1 MILKGSNDMKKTFKL
16 IDLECANCAAKMQ
29 AAIEKLEGVQ
39 SVGVNFMSQKLTLEA
54 EDERF
59 DEILKKAAD
68 CIKRIEPDCK
78 IKM

>member
-1 MILKGSNDMKKTFKL
+1 MKKTFKL

-29 AAIEKLEGVQ
+29 TAIAKLDGVN
-39 SVGVNFMSQKLTLEA
+39 SVSVNFMTQKLTLDA
-54 EDERF
+54 QDEKF

-68 CIKRIEPDCK
+68 CIKKIEPDCR

>member
-1 MILKGSNDMKKTFKL
+1 MKKSFKL

-29 AAIEKLEGVQ
+29 TAIGKLEGVKAV
-39 SVGVNFMSQKLTLEA
+39 SVNFMAQKLTLDA
-54 EDERF
+54 DDDRF

-68 CIKRIEPDCK
+68 CIKKVEPDCK

>member
-1 MILKGSNDMKKTFKL
+1 MKKTYKL

-29 AAIEKLEGVQ
+29 AAIEKLDGVNAV
-39 SVGVNFMSQKLTLEA
+39 SVNFMTQKLTLDA
-54 EDERF
+54 DDERF

-68 CIKRIEPDCK
+68 CIKKVEPDCK

>member
-1 MILKGSNDMKKTFKL
+1 MKKTFKL

-29 AAIEKLEGVQ
+29 TAIGKLEGVK
-39 SVGVNFMSQKLTLEA
+39 SVSVNFMAQKLTLDA
-54 EDERF
+54 EDECF

-68 CIKRIEPDCK
+68 CIKKVEPDCK